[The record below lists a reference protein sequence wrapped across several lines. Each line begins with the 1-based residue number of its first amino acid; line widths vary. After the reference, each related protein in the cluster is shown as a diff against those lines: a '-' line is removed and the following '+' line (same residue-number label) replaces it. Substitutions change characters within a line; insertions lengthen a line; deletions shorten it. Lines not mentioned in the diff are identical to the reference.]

1 MTTHTVTLQG
11 SRLHKNSQQRLCGGL
26 LLRALLLSFF
36 VKWWTH
42 HLDQQSA
49 GSRVVRSPAAARVAP
64 PLKPRWLKV
73 GDAFRRLRLLPRP
86 PAVFQFH
93 TQALTV
99 QKKEGCCPRR
109 KVFLSVLSVIGRG
122 PCGMKLPPL
131 SFCFTL
137 LNTFCFPPPFF
148 SCLPEFFTHF
158 SPLCFFLW
166 GLSWPYLHTRQGFNM
181 FFFFFFL
188 TPFLNS

>member
-1 MTTHTVTLQG
+1 MNPTSSKVCWLGESHVKSSFRFCFGVWCGAFQLSTDSRQAQVWKHLFLGDSKGNGDDMTTHTVTLQG

-73 GDAFRRLRLLPRP
+73 GDAFRRLRLLP
-86 PAVFQFH
+86 
-93 TQALTV
+93 
-99 QKKEGCCPRR
+99 
-109 KVFLSVLSVIGRG
+109 
-122 PCGMKLPPL
+122 
-131 SFCFTL
+131 
-137 LNTFCFPPPFF
+137 PPPCCF
-148 SCLPEFFTHF
+148 SISHTGSNCPKKRRMLP
-158 SPLCFFLW
+158 
-166 GLSWPYLHTRQGFNM
+166 
-181 FFFFFFL
+181 
-188 TPFLNS
+188 